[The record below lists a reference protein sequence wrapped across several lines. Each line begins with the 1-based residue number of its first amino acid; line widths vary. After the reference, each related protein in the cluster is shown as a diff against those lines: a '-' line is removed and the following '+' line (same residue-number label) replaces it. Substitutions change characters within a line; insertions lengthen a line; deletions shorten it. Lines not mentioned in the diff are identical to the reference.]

1 MLTCSVCGQENPD
14 GARFCL
20 ACGAALVVAEPR
32 REERKVVTVLFAD
45 LVGFTSRAEQ
55 LDPEDVRAVLAPY
68 WQRLRSELERFGGT
82 VEKFIGDAVM
92 ALFGAPVSREDDP
105 ERAVRAALAIRDWAR
120 EEEGLQVRIA
130 VTTGEALVL
139 LGARPSEGEGMAA
152 GDVVNTAARLQAAA
166 PVNGVLVAESTF
178 RATRDV
184 IDYEEREPVV
194 AKGKAEPIRV
204 WEAVNARSRLGM
216 DLEQRALLPLVGRTR
231 ELDALVGAFDRASE
245 AREPQLVTLVGA
257 PGIGKSRL
265 VAELFQRIEA
275 MPDLVWWRQGRALP
289 YGDGVSFWAL
299 SEMVKAQAGIQD
311 NDALD
316 VAREKLWE
324 SVDHAVGS
332 DDRDWVM
339 QQLLPLIG
347 GDQPEGESQSESF
360 GAWRRYLEALAEEH
374 PIVLVFEDLHWAD
387 DGLLDFVDHVA
398 EWSSGVPLLVVG
410 TARPELLDRRPD
422 WGGGKLNATTLALS
436 PLADA
441 EAAQIISRVLEQA
454 LLPAETQQLLLER
467 AGGNP
472 LYAEQFARLYVERG
486 SAEDLPLPE
495 TIQGIIAARLDG
507 LAPDEKRLLQDAAVL
522 GKVFWSGGAAALAG
536 LDASA
541 LEQALHSL
549 ERKGLV
555 RRERRSAVSGEDEFA
570 FRHVLVRD
578 VAYGQIPRV
587 DRGQKHVRAAQWI
600 EGLGRA
606 EDHAEL
612 VAHHYDAAMELARAK
627 GSVDS
632 ELETSAR
639 IAFVR
644 AGDRGYRL
652 GAFPAA
658 QRFYAEALEL
668 PAGDV
673 ERALVSFAHARAR
686 LHAESDRSGLLEAR
700 DALEAVGQLD
710 AAAEAAAL
718 AAHAAWRAGRGAE
731 ADEILTR
738 AVASL
743 EGRDPSPGMA
753 AVLAE
758 KARLDVFAGR
768 LDGAERTSTEA
779 LELADRLEL
788 EELQASVLNTRGVLH
803 MVQGDIRQ
811 ARVHIEEALNRTT
824 SSSERVRALTNLAV
838 LWDSDGY
845 TTEASRYGRLAN
857 EAARRMG
864 DKMMQF
870 WVQTGEIQEELFGDG
885 NWDEAL
891 ARATAY
897 LEATAAIGGHYLD
910 PTIRLCRAYILAARF
925 EDAAAERD
933 VETALGAI
941 DEGGGIQAVAPNL
954 NAAARVYQLLGK
966 HDRAVEI
973 VDRLLKLL
981 NEGSISRA
989 PGVRADNAVTF
1000 YRAGRAEEWLELSRS
1015 KFAETGRLWAANLV
1029 CSGNAAD
1036 AAEIYAHIGQP
1047 SEEAI
1052 ARLVGAEQLIA
1063 AGRRAE
1069 ADVQLQQ
1076 AVAFYR
1082 RAGAPR
1088 IVQQAEALFA
1098 AAS

>member
-1 MLTCSVCGQENPD
+1 MVTCSVCGQDNPD

-20 ACGAALVVAEPR
+20 ACGAAFGVEER

-68 WQRLRSELERFGGT
+68 WGRLRSELERFGGT

-120 EEEGLQVRIA
+120 EEQGLQVRIA

-139 LGARPSEGEGMAA
+139 LGARSSEGEGMAA

-166 PVNGVLVAESTF
+166 PVNGILVAESTF
-178 RATRDV
+178 RATRDT

-194 AKGKAEPIRV
+194 AKGKTEPIRV

-231 ELDALVGAFDRASE
+231 ELDALLGAFDRASD

-289 YGDGVSFWAL
+289 YGDGVSFWAFG
-299 SEMVKAQAGIQD
+299 EMVKAQAGIQE
-311 NDALD
+311 NDALE
-316 VAREKLWE
+316 VARQKLWE
-324 SVDHAVGS
+324 SVDNAVGG
-332 DDRDWVM
+332 DDRDWVV

-347 GDQPEGESQSESF
+347 GDQPEGDSQTESF

-374 PIVLVFEDLHWAD
+374 PLVLVFEDLHWAD
-387 DGLLDFVDHVA
+387 DGLLDFVDHLA
-398 EWSSGVPLLVVG
+398 DWSSGVPLFVIG
-410 TARPELLDRRPD
+410 TARPELLDRRPG

-454 LLPAETQQLLLER
+454 LLPAETQQVLLER

-522 GKVFWSGGAAALAG
+522 GKVFWSGGAAALAAI
-536 LDASA
+536 DAPA

-555 RRERRSAVSGEDEFA
+555 RRERRSAVSGEDEYA

-578 VAYGQIPRV
+578 VAYGQIPRA
-587 DRGQKHVRAAQWI
+587 DRGQKHVRAAGWI

-612 VAHHYDAAMELARAK
+612 VAHHYGAALELARAA
-627 GSVDS
+627 GSVDAT
-632 ELETSAR
+632 LEADAR
-639 IAFVR
+639 TAFVR
-644 AGDRGYRL
+644 AGDRGSRL

-668 PAGDV
+668 PAADV
-673 ERALVSFAHARAR
+673 DRALVSFAYARAR
-686 LHAESDRSGLLEAR
+686 LHAEGDRSGLLDAR
-700 DALEAVGQLD
+700 DALEAVGQVD
-710 AAAEAAAL
+710 VAAEAAAL

-731 ADEILTR
+731 ADEIVTR
-738 AVASL
+738 AVGSL
-743 EGRDPSPGMA
+743 EGLDPSPGMA

-758 KARLDVFAGR
+758 KARLDAFAGR
-768 LDGAERTSTEA
+768 MDDAERTSKHA
-779 LELADRLEL
+779 LELADILEL
-788 EELQASVLNTRGVLH
+788 EELQANVLGTLGVIGML
-803 MVQGDIRQ
+803 QGDLRQ
-811 ARVHIEEALNRTT
+811 AKVHLEEALSRTT
-824 SSSERVRALTNLAV
+824 SSAERVRALTNIAV
-838 LWDSDGY
+838 LWHSDGFAG
-845 TTEASRYGRLAN
+845 EATRYGRLAN
-857 EAARRMG
+857 ETSRRMG
-864 DKMMQF
+864 DKMMQY
-870 WVQTGEIQEELFGDG
+870 WVETGEILEELFSEGR
-885 NWDEAL
+885 WDEAL
-891 ARATAY
+891 ERIAAY
-897 LEATAAIGGHYLD
+897 LEATAAIGGHYMD
-910 PTIRLCRAYILAARF
+910 PTLRLCAAYIYAARA
-925 EDAAAERD
+925 EDAAAEKHL
-933 VETALGAI
+933 ELALAGI
-941 DEGGGIQAVAPNL
+941 DLSGGVQAVAPNL
-954 NAAARVYQLLGK
+954 NAAAQVNELLGK
-966 HDRAVEI
+966 HDRAVELI
-973 VDRLLKLL
+973 DRVLDVLQATSARSP
-981 NEGSISRA
+981 GIRA
-989 PGVRADNAVTF
+989 ENAVAF
-1000 YRAGRAEEWLELSRS
+1000 YRAGRADEWLELARL
-1015 KFAETGRLWAANLV
+1015 KFAETGRVWAATLL

-1036 AAEIYAHIGQP
+1036 AGEIYAQIGGA
-1047 SEEAI
+1047 SEEAV
-1052 ARLVGAEQLIA
+1052 ARLLGAEQLIA

-1069 ADVQLQQ
+1069 ADVQLQK
-1076 AVAFYR
+1076 ALGFYS

-1088 IVQQAEALFA
+1088 IVAQAEALLA

>member
-20 ACGAALVVAEPR
+20 ACGAALVAAEPR
-32 REERKVVTVLFAD
+32 REERKIVTVLFAD
-45 LVGFTSRAEQ
+45 LVGFTSQAEQ

-68 WQRLRSELERFGGT
+68 WERLRRELERFGGT

-120 EEEGLQVRIA
+120 EEQGLQVRIA

-178 RATRDV
+178 RATRDA
-184 IDYEEREPVV
+184 IDYEERDPVV
-194 AKGKAEPIRV
+194 AKGKTEPIRV

-231 ELDALVGAFDRASE
+231 ELDALVGALDRAVE
-245 AREPQLVTLVGA
+245 AREPQLLTLVGA

-275 MPDLVWWRQGRALP
+275 MPDLVLWRQGRALP

-299 SEMVKAQAGIQD
+299 SEMVKAQAGIQE

-316 VAREKLWE
+316 VARQKLWE
-324 SVDHAVGS
+324 SVDKAVGG

-347 GDQPEGESQSESF
+347 GDQPEGDSQSESF

-374 PIVLVFEDLHWAD
+374 PLVLVFEDLHWAD
-387 DGLLDFVDHVA
+387 DGLLDFVDHLA
-398 EWSSGVPLLVVG
+398 DWASGVPLFVVG
-410 TARPELLDRRPD
+410 TARPELLDRRPG

-454 LLPAETQQLLLER
+454 LLPAETQQVLLER

-507 LAPDEKRLLQDAAVL
+507 LASDEKRLLQDAAVL

-536 LDASA
+536 LDAPA
-541 LEQALHSL
+541 LERALHTL

-578 VAYGQIPRV
+578 VAYGQIPRA
-587 DRGQKHVRAAQWI
+587 DRLQKHVRAAGWI

-612 VAHHYDAAMELARAK
+612 VAHHYRAALELARSA
-627 GSVDS
+627 GSDDAA
-632 ELETSAR
+632 LEADAR

-644 AGDRGYRL
+644 AGDRSSRL

-673 ERALVSFAHARAR
+673 DRALVSFAHARAL
-686 LHAESDRSGLLEAR
+686 LHAESDRSGLLDAR
-700 DALEAVGQLD
+700 DALEAVSQFD
-710 AAAEAAAL
+710 TAAEAAAL
-718 AAHAAWRAGRGAE
+718 AAHAAWRAGRGGE

-743 EGRDPSPGMA
+743 EGHDPSPGMA

-758 KARLDVFAGR
+758 KARIDVFADR
-768 LDGAERTSTEA
+768 MEDAVHSSAHA
-779 LELADRLEL
+779 LELARHLGLD
-788 EELQASVLNTRGVLH
+788 ELQANVLNTQGVLH
-803 MVQGDIRQ
+803 IALGDLRE

-824 SSSERVRALTNLAV
+824 SSSERIRALTNLAV

-845 TTEASRYGRLAN
+845 MTEAARYGRLAN
-857 EAARRMG
+857 DAARRTG
-864 DKMMQF
+864 DKMQQF
-870 WVQTGEIQEELFGDG
+870 WVQVGEIFEDLFGEG
-885 NWDEAL
+885 HWDEAVE
-891 ARATAY
+891 RATAY
-897 LEATAAIGGHYLD
+897 LEATAAIGGHYMD
-910 PTIRLCRAYILAARF
+910 PTMHLCRGYIFAARG
-925 EDAAAERD
+925 EDGAAEAD
-933 VETALGAI
+933 LEVALASIDPSGGVQAI
-941 DEGGGIQAVAPNL
+941 APNL
-954 NAAARVYQLLGK
+954 NYAARVNQLLGK
-966 HDRAVEI
+966 HDRAVELI
-973 VDRLLKLL
+973 DRLLDVLRVM
-981 NEGSISRA
+981 SVRA
-989 PGVRADNAVTF
+989 PGIRADNAVVF
-1000 YRAGRAEEWLELSRS
+1000 YRAGRAEAWLELSRS
-1015 KFAETGRLWAANLV
+1015 KFAETGRVWAATLV
-1029 CSGNAAD
+1029 CSGRAAD
-1036 AAEIYAHIGQP
+1036 AAELYAHIG
-1047 SEEAI
+1047 EANEV
-1052 ARLVGAEQLIA
+1052 AVTQLLGAEQLIA

-1069 ADVQLQQ
+1069 ADVLLQK
-1076 AVAFYR
+1076 ALAFYSRVGAR
-1082 RAGAPR
+1082 RVVAH
-1088 IVQQAEALFA
+1088 AEALLA

>member
-1 MLTCSVCGQENPD
+1 MLTCSVCGQDNPS

-20 ACGAALVVAEPR
+20 ACGAALGAPEQL

-204 WEAVNARSRLGM
+204 WEVVNARSRLGM

-231 ELDALVGAFDRASE
+231 ELDALLGAFDRASE

-275 MPDLVWWRQGRALP
+275 LPELVWWRQGRALP

-299 SEMVKAQAGIQD
+299 GEMVKAQAGIQE

-316 VAREKLWE
+316 VARQKLWE
-324 SVDHAVGS
+324 SVDSAVGG

-339 QQLLPLIG
+339 QKLLPLIG
-347 GDQPEGESQSESF
+347 AEQPEGDGQNESF
-360 GAWRRYLEALAEEH
+360 SAWRRYLEGLAEQH
-374 PIVLVFEDLHWAD
+374 PLVLVFEDLHWAD
-387 DGLLDFVDHVA
+387 DGLLDFVDNLA
-398 EWSSGVPLLVVG
+398 DWSSGVPLFVVG
-410 TARPELLDRRPD
+410 TARPELLDRRAG

-454 LLPAETQQLLLER
+454 LLSADTQQLLLER

-522 GKVFWSGGAAALAG
+522 GKVFWSGGAAARAG
-536 LDASA
+536 LDDHA

-587 DRGQKHVRAAQWI
+587 DRGQKHVCAAQWI
-600 EGLGRA
+600 EGLGRT
-606 EDHAEL
+606 EDHAEH
-612 VAHHYDAAMELARAK
+612 VAHHYGAAIELARAA
-627 GSVDS
+627 GSVDAT
-632 ELETSAR
+632 LEEAAR
-639 IAFVR
+639 VAFVR
-644 AGDRGYRL
+644 AGVRGYRL

-658 QRFYAEALEL
+658 LRFYAIALEL
-668 PAGDV
+668 PAGAED
-673 ERALVSFAHARAR
+673 RALLEFAHARAR
-686 LHAESDRSGLLEAR
+686 LHAEGDGAGLLDAR
-700 DALEAVGQLD
+700 DALEAVGRLD
-710 AAAEAAAL
+710 DAAEAAAL
-718 AAHAAWRAGRGAE
+718 AAHAAWRSGRGAE

-738 AVASL
+738 AAASL
-743 EGRDPSPGMA
+743 EGSTPAPGLA

-758 KARLDVFAGR
+758 KARVDAFAGR
-768 LDGAERTSTEA
+768 MDDAKRASTHA
-779 LELADRLEL
+779 LELANLLEL
-788 EELQASVLNTRGVLH
+788 EELKANVLNTLGVIS
-803 MVQGDIRQ
+803 MMQGDLRQ
-811 ARVHIEEALNRTT
+811 ARVSIEEAASLAA

-845 TTEASRYGRLAN
+845 GGEAFRYGSLAN
-857 EAARRMG
+857 DAARRMG
-864 DKMMQF
+864 DKMMQY
-870 WVQTGEIQEELFGDG
+870 WAQTGEIQEVLFAEGS
-885 NWDEAL
+885 WDEAL
-891 ARATAY
+891 ERATAY
-897 LEATAAIGGHYLD
+897 LAATAAIGGHYLD
-910 PTIRLCRAYILAARF
+910 PGMRLCRAYIYAARA
-925 EDAAAERD
+925 EDAAAEQD
-933 VETALGAI
+933 LELALGTI
-941 DEGGGIQAVAPNL
+941 DPSSRDIQAIAPTL
-954 NAAARVYQLLGK
+954 NGAAAVNQLLGK
-966 HDRAVEI
+966 HDRAVEL
-973 VDRLLKLL
+973 VDRLLEVLKTTTA
-981 NEGSISRA
+981 RA
-989 PGVRADNAVTF
+989 PGIHADSAAVF
-1000 YRAGRAEEWLELSRS
+1000 YRAGRAEEWLELSRA
-1015 KFAETGRLWAANLV
+1015 KFAETGRVWAATLL

-1036 AAEIYAHIGQP
+1036 AAEIYSHTSTP
-1047 SEEAI
+1047 NEEAV
-1052 ARLVGAEQLIA
+1052 ARLLGAEQLIA
-1063 AGRRAE
+1063 AGRRPE
-1069 ADVQLQQ
+1069 ADVQLQK
-1076 AVAFYR
+1076 AHAFYSL
-1082 RAGAPR
+1082 AGAPR
-1088 IVQQAEALFA
+1088 IVAQAEALLA

>member
-1 MLTCSVCGQENPD
+1 MLTCSVCGQDNPD
-14 GARFCL
+14 GARFCP
-20 ACGAALVVAEPR
+20 ACGAALAIAEPR

-139 LGARPSEGEGMAA
+139 LDARPSEGEGMAA

-194 AKGKAEPIRV
+194 AKGKTEPIRV
-204 WEAVNARSRLGM
+204 WEALDARSRLGM

-231 ELDALVGAFDRASE
+231 ELDALLGAFDRASD

-275 MPDLVWWRQGRALP
+275 MTDLVWWRQGRALP

-299 SEMVKAQAGIQD
+299 SEMVKAQAGIQE
-311 NDALD
+311 NDPLD
-316 VAREKLWE
+316 VARQKLWE
-324 SVDHAVGS
+324 SVENAIDG

-347 GDQPEGESQSESF
+347 GEQPEGDSQSESF

-374 PIVLVFEDLHWAD
+374 PLVLVFEDLHWAD
-387 DGLLDFVDHVA
+387 DGLLDFVDHLA
-398 EWSSGVPLLVVG
+398 DWSSGVPLFVVG
-410 TARPELLDRRPD
+410 TARPELLDRRPG

-454 LLPAETQQLLLER
+454 LLPAETQQVLLER

-507 LAPDEKRLLQDAAVL
+507 LASDEKRLLQDAAVL
-522 GKVFWSGGAAALAG
+522 GKVFWSGGAAALAS
-536 LDASA
+536 LDTPA

-578 VAYGQIPRV
+578 VAYGQIPRA
-587 DRGQKHVRAAQWI
+587 DRVQKHVRAARWI
-600 EGLGRA
+600 EDLGRA
-606 EDHAEL
+606 DDHAEH
-612 VAHHYDAAMELARAK
+612 VAYHYGAAIELARAV
-627 GSVDS
+627 GSPDAA
-632 ELETSAR
+632 LETDAR
-639 IAFVR
+639 VAFVR
-644 AGDRGYRL
+644 AGDRGSRL

-658 QRFYAEALEL
+658 QRFYADALEL

-673 ERALVSFAHARAR
+673 DLALVSFAHARAR
-686 LHAESDRSGLLEAR
+686 FHAESDRSGLLEAR
-700 DALEAVGQLD
+700 DALEAVGRLD
-710 AAAEAAAL
+710 TAAEAAAL
-718 AAHAAWRAGRGAE
+718 AANAAWRAGLGAE
-731 ADEILTR
+731 AHEILTR
-738 AVASL
+738 AVVSL
-743 EGRDPSPGMA
+743 EGCDPSPGMA

-758 KARLDVFAGR
+758 KARLDAFAGR
-768 LDGAERTSTEA
+768 LDDADATSTHA
-779 LELADRLEL
+779 LGLAETLEL
-788 EELQASVLNTRGVLH
+788 EELQANVLGTLGVIALLR
-803 MVQGDIRQ
+803 GDIRQ
-811 ARVHIEEALNRTT
+811 SKAHFEEVLSRTT
-824 SSSERVRALTNLAV
+824 SSAERVRALTNLAV
-838 LWDSDGY
+838 VWHSDGFSG
-845 TTEASRYGRLAN
+845 EATRYGRLAN
-857 EAARRMG
+857 EMSRRIG
-864 DKMMQF
+864 DKMMLF
-870 WVQTGEIQEELFGDG
+870 WVETGEILEELFGQG
-885 NWDEAL
+885 RWDEAL
-891 ARATAY
+891 ERITAY
-897 LEATAAIGGHYLD
+897 LEATSAIGGHYMD
-910 PTIRLCRAYILAARF
+910 PSMQLCAAYIYAARA
-925 EDAAAERD
+925 EDAAAVEYLELALAAIEPRGD
-933 VETALGAI
+933 V
-941 DEGGGIQAVAPNL
+941 QAVAPSL
-954 NAAARVYQLLGK
+954 NTASQVYELLGD
-966 HDRAVEI
+966 HDRAVVLI
-973 VDRLLKLL
+973 DRLLDLL
-981 NEGSISRA
+981 RTTTARSPAIRGE
-989 PGVRADNAVTF
+989 NAVAF
-1000 YRAGRAEEWLELSRS
+1000 YRAGSADKWLELARL
-1015 KFAETGRLWAANLV
+1015 KFAETGRVWAATLV
-1029 CSGNAAD
+1029 CSGKAAD
-1036 AAEIYAHIGQP
+1036 AAEIYAQIGGAG
-1047 SEEAI
+1047 EEA
-1052 ARLVGAEQLIA
+1052 AVRLLGAEQLIA

-1069 ADVQLQQ
+1069 ADVQLQK
-1076 AVAFYR
+1076 ALAFYS

-1088 IVQQAEALFA
+1088 IVAQAEALLA

>member
-1 MLTCSVCGQENPD
+1 MLKCSVCGQENPA

-45 LVGFTSRAEQ
+45 LVGFTSQAEQ

-120 EEEGLQVRIA
+120 EEKGLQVRIA

-166 PVNGVLVAESTF
+166 PVNGVLVAESTY
-178 RATRDV
+178 RATRDT
-184 IDYEEREPVV
+184 IDYEERDAVV
-194 AKGKAEPIRV
+194 AKGKSEPIRV
-204 WEAVNARSRLGM
+204 WEAIDARSRLGM

-231 ELDALVGAFDRASE
+231 ELDALLGAFDRASD

-265 VAELFQRIEA
+265 VAELFQRVEA
-275 MPDLVWWRQGRALP
+275 VPALVWWRQGRALP

-299 SEMVKAQAGIQD
+299 SEMVKAQAGIQE

-316 VAREKLWE
+316 VARQKLWE
-324 SVDHAVGS
+324 SVDNAVGG

-339 QQLLPLIG
+339 QHLLPLIG
-347 GDQPEGESQSESF
+347 GQQPEGDSQSESF

-374 PIVLVFEDLHWAD
+374 ALVLVFEDLHWAD
-387 DGLLDFVDHVA
+387 DGLLDFVDHLA
-398 EWSSGVPLLVVG
+398 DWSSGVPLFVVG
-410 TARPELLDRRPD
+410 TARPELLDRRPG
-422 WGGGKLNATTLALS
+422 WGGGKLNSTTLALS

-454 LLPAETQQLLLER
+454 LLPAETQQVLLER

-578 VAYGQIPRV
+578 VAYGQIPRA
-587 DRGQKHVRAAQWI
+587 DRVQKHVRAAGWI
-600 EGLGRA
+600 EALGRA
-606 EDHAEL
+606 DDHAEH
-612 VAHHYDAAMELARAK
+612 VAHHYGAAIELARAA
-627 GSVDS
+627 GSADPA
-632 ELETSAR
+632 LENDAR
-639 IAFVR
+639 VAFVR
-644 AGDRGYRL
+644 AGDRGSRL

-658 QRFYAEALEL
+658 QRFYAAALEL
-668 PAGDV
+668 PADDV
-673 ERALVSFAHARAR
+673 DRALVSFSHARAR

-700 DALEAVGQLD
+700 DALEAVGELD
-710 AAAEAAAL
+710 VAAEAAAL

-731 ADEILTR
+731 AAETLSR

-743 EGRDPSPGMA
+743 DGRDPSPGMV

-758 KARLDVFAGR
+758 KGR
-768 LDGAERTSTEA
+768 LDAFASRVDEAEQTSKHA
-779 LELADRLEL
+779 LGLAERLEL
-788 EELQASVLNTRGVLH
+788 DELQANLLGTLGIIAMLRGDL
-803 MVQGDIRQ
+803 RQ
-811 ARVHIEEALNRTT
+811 ARAYFEEVLGRTT
-824 SSSERVRALTNLAV
+824 SSAERVRALTNIAV
-838 LWDSDGY
+838 LWHSDGFSG
-845 TTEASRYGRLAN
+845 EATRYGRLAN
-857 EAARRMG
+857 ETSRRMG
-864 DKMMQF
+864 DKMMQY
-870 WVQTGEIQEELFGDG
+870 WVETGEILEELFGDG
-885 NWDEAL
+885 HWDEAL
-891 ARATAY
+891 ERIAAY
-897 LEATAAIGGHYLD
+897 LEATSAIGGHYMD
-910 PTIRLCRAYILAARF
+910 PTMQLCAAYIHAARA
-925 EDAAAERD
+925 EDAAAVEQLELALAAIEPRSD
-933 VETALGAI
+933 V
-941 DEGGGIQAVAPNL
+941 QAVAPSL
-954 NAAARVYQLLGK
+954 NTASQVYELLGE
-966 HDRAVEI
+966 HDRAVALI
-973 VDRLLKLL
+973 DRLLNFLQT
-981 NEGSISRA
+981 SSARA
-989 PGVRADNAVTF
+989 PALRAENAIAF
-1000 YRAGRAEEWLELSRS
+1000 YRAGRADEWVEISRS
-1015 KFAETGRLWAANLV
+1015 KLAETGRVWAATLV

-1036 AAEIYAHIGQP
+1036 AAEIYAQIGGAG
-1047 SEEAI
+1047 EEAA
-1052 ARLVGAEQLIA
+1052 ARLLGAEQLIA

-1069 ADVQLQQ
+1069 ADAQLQK
-1076 AVAFYR
+1076 ALAFYS
-1082 RAGAPR
+1082 RAGAQR
-1088 IVQQAEALFA
+1088 IVAQAEALLA

>member
-1 MLTCSVCGQENPD
+1 MLTCFVCGQDNPS

-20 ACGAALVVAEPR
+20 ACGAALAAPEQL

-231 ELDALVGAFDRASE
+231 ELDALLGAFDRACE

-275 MPDLVWWRQGRALP
+275 MPVLVWWRQGRALP

-299 SEMVKAQAGIQD
+299 GEMVKAQAGIQE

-316 VAREKLWE
+316 VARQKLWE
-324 SVDHAVGS
+324 SVDNAVGG
-332 DDRDWVM
+332 DDREWVM
-339 QQLLPLIG
+339 QKLLPLIG
-347 GDQPEGESQSESF
+347 AEPPEGDSQSESF
-360 GAWRRYLEALAEEH
+360 SAWRRYLEGLAEEH
-374 PIVLVFEDLHWAD
+374 PLVLVFEDLHWAD
-387 DGLLDFVDHVA
+387 DGLLDFVDNLA
-398 EWSSGVPLLVVG
+398 DWSSGVPLFVVG
-410 TARPELLDRRPD
+410 TARPELLDRRPG
-422 WGGGKLNATTLALS
+422 WGGGKLNATTLALA

-454 LLPAETQQLLLER
+454 LLSADTQQLLLER

-536 LDASA
+536 LDAHA

-578 VAYGQIPRV
+578 VAYGQIPRA
-587 DRGQKHVRAAQWI
+587 DRGQKHVRAARWI

-606 EDHAEL
+606 EDHAEH
-612 VAHHYDAAMELARAK
+612 VAHHYGAAIELARAA
-627 GSVDS
+627 GSVDTT
-632 ELETSAR
+632 LEEDAR
-639 IAFVR
+639 VAFAR

-658 QRFYAEALEL
+658 LRFYAAALRIVPCSSSL
-668 PAGDV
+668 TR
-673 ERALVSFAHARAR
+673 ERVFTPKATARACSTR
-686 LHAESDRSGLLEAR
+686 ATRWRRSVDSTTRRRRRRSRHTLRGVRREAPRQTKFWLARWRRSREAR
-700 DALEAVGQLD
+700 PRRGSQPFSRRR
-710 AAAEAAAL
+710 
-718 AAHAAWRAGRGAE
+718 HASMPLRAGW
-731 ADEILTR
+731 TR
-738 AVASL
+738 RSARACTRSSL
-743 EGRDPSPGMA
+743 R
-753 AVLAE
+753 
-758 KARLDVFAGR
+758 
-768 LDGAERTSTEA
+768 
-779 LELADRLEL
+779 
-788 EELQASVLNTRGVLH
+788 
-803 MVQGDIRQ
+803 
-811 ARVHIEEALNRTT
+811 T
-824 SSSERVRALTNLAV
+824 SSS
-838 LWDSDGY
+838 
-845 TTEASRYGRLAN
+845 
-857 EAARRMG
+857 
-864 DKMMQF
+864 
-870 WVQTGEIQEELFGDG
+870 
-885 NWDEAL
+885 
-891 ARATAY
+891 
-897 LEATAAIGGHYLD
+897 
-910 PTIRLCRAYILAARF
+910 
-925 EDAAAERD
+925 
-933 VETALGAI
+933 
-941 DEGGGIQAVAPNL
+941 
-954 NAAARVYQLLGK
+954 
-966 HDRAVEI
+966 
-973 VDRLLKLL
+973 
-981 NEGSISRA
+981 
-989 PGVRADNAVTF
+989 
-1000 YRAGRAEEWLELSRS
+1000 SRS
-1015 KFAETGRLWAANLV
+1015 
-1029 CSGNAAD
+1029 
-1036 AAEIYAHIGQP
+1036 
-1047 SEEAI
+1047 
-1052 ARLVGAEQLIA
+1052 
-1063 AGRRAE
+1063 
-1069 ADVQLQQ
+1069 
-1076 AVAFYR
+1076 
-1082 RAGAPR
+1082 
-1088 IVQQAEALFA
+1088 
-1098 AAS
+1098 